1 MCNDFA
7 GTYCLRPQNFYVSGC
22 LFDEMVKVKYSEVR
36 CHEEIIVRLYQSIVI
51 ESILCLLILLVIEQ
65 FCVTVVQLHICF
77 SWT

>member
-7 GTYCLRPQNFYVSGC
+7 GTYCLRPRNFYVSGC

-36 CHEEIIVRLYQSIVI
+36 CHEEIIVRLYQPIVM